1 MSIVKN
7 VVSVVCVSDSNEVV
21 KVDGWNKLND
31 GEKLGFKEG
40 KECVVSV
47 KFDEEDGVLNVLNM
61 EEVEKFIKEE
71 LLEDDVMEMLKDDV
85 ELLNGIEWLKV
96 CLEEFLVMG
105 LDEEGVYKVVVWNDE
120 YVRGVSV
127 YGKFEMYMDEEMEEE
142 VDKCDDL
149 E

>member
-1 MSIVKN
+1 MVVYLFVDVGWKCMNVLYLIV
-7 VVSVVCVSDSNEVV
+7 V
-21 KVDGWNKLND
+21 L
-31 GEKLGFKEG
+31 
-40 KECVVSV
+40 
-47 KFDEEDGVLNVLNM
+47 LNVLNM